1 MVSDDLNTSADL
13 MKATDLEDSPELK
26 MPSSFHFSSEG
37 DDQDKTLEKAIS
49 RITLSSSDWKD
60 ILKIFIVV
68 KTTIFYQNLTL
79 KNTLINNPNC
89 KQFFRILDMC
99 LKSEL
104 MSMSQKNGQ

>member
-49 RITLSSSDWKD
+49 RITLSSSD
-60 ILKIFIVV
+60 
-68 KTTIFYQNLTL
+68 
-79 KNTLINNPNC
+79 
-89 KQFFRILDMC
+89 
-99 LKSEL
+99 
-104 MSMSQKNGQ
+104 